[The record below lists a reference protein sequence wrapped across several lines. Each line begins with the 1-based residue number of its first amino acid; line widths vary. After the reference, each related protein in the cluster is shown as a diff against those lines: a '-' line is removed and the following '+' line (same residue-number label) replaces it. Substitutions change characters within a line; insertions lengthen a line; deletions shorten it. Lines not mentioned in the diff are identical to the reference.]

1 MATKH
6 TYLKTHT
13 LSAAALSFSLS
24 TEDATLRERA
34 AAARSGRVAKT
45 LVKEGHLRVTLIV
58 LRRGA
63 ALGAHQVDGV
73 VSLQVLRGRTR
84 VAAEGKTVDLS
95 RGDLLVLDQ
104 DVTHT
109 AEALVDCALLVTV
122 AMAATDAQIDA
133 RP

>member
-13 LSAAALSFSLS
+13 VSGAALSFSLS

-34 AAARSGRVAKT
+34 GAARSGRVAKT
-45 LVKEGHLRVTLIV
+45 LVKEGHLRVTLIL

-73 VSLQVLRGRTR
+73 VSLQVLRGRAR
-84 VAAEGKTVDLS
+84 VSAGGAIVDVS
-95 RGDLLVLDQ
+95 RGGLLVLDQ
-104 DVTHT
+104 GVTHT

-122 AMAATDAQIDA
+122 AMAATEA
-133 RP
+133 

>member
-1 MATKH
+1 MAAKH

-13 LSAAALSFSLS
+13 LSGAALSFSLA
-24 TEDATLRERA
+24 TEDEALRERA

-45 LVKEGHLRVTLIV
+45 LIKEGRLRVTLIV

-73 VSLQVLRGRTR
+73 VSVQVLRGRAR
-84 VAAEGKTVDLS
+84 VSAEGQIGDVS
-95 RGDLLVLDQ
+95 RGGLLVLDQ

-122 AMAATDAQIDA
+122 AMAATEI
-133 RP
+133 